1 MHFLSL
7 IQDGF
12 PSVDSEGLR
21 GQSADCNM
29 HDEDGGEAAES
40 MAETRRVE
48 AAAGCAAELSDV
60 SNPSIKPAFPQEAPL
75 FSPVTGEI
83 CDFK

>member
-1 MHFLSL
+1 M

-60 SNPSIKPAFPQEAPL
+60 SNPSIKPAFPQGGGAKMRAW
-75 FSPVTGEI
+75 SGS
-83 CDFK
+83 KY